1 MLIGILIVV
10 LLKHVF
16 FVSFLLAEKY
26 RPLIMIRGISSDYK
40 DMDGIIQWA
49 KKDFPDMIAVSLDA
63 FNDINSFKSLDDQIP
78 S

>member
-40 DMDGIIQWA
+40 DMDGIIQ
-49 KKDFPDMIAVSLDA
+49 
-63 FNDINSFKSLDDQIP
+63 
-78 S
+78 